1 MKILHVN
8 AGNETGGGKAH
19 IVSLLS
25 QFNPEEIDLLV
36 FEEGPV
42 AQHARKHNINVYVIE
57 NKFNLLFTIKSIEK
71 LINKKKYDVIHTHG
85 PRANFF
91 IRLTKKKPNLIWTT
105 TIHSDPLLDFEKRG
119 IKGTIFKKLNIW
131 SYSKIDC
138 FLLITECFKTQLT
151 QMNVP
156 KNKIVTIY
164 NAIDYSDSKELTH
177 VPKQLNSN
185 FILLI
190 VARLQPVK
198 NHALLLEALAELDL
212 NNVTLLIA
220 GDGPLES
227 KLKSISQDL
236 NLVNSIEFLGHQED
250 VATLYQSADLCLLT
264 SYSEGFP
271 TVLLEAAKFKCPVI
285 ATNVGATKKIVHHSD
300 FGWVIDNN
308 KDSLKIAL
316 TEAYIAWK
324 DERLAHKG
332 ELFYKYAKTN
342 FSMPKLAKD
351 IKAIYF
357 QLLQTQK

>member
-8 AGNETGGGKAH
+8 AGNETGGGKSH

-25 QFNPEEIDLLV
+25 QFNPEEVDLLV

-42 AQHARKHNINVYVIE
+42 AEHARKYNINVYVIE

-71 LINKKKYDVIHTHG
+71 LINKKNYDVIHTHG

-91 IRLTKKKPNLIWTT
+91 IGLTKKKSHLIWTT
-105 TIHSDPLLDFEKRG
+105 TIHSDPLLDFENRG
-119 IKGTIFKKLNIW
+119 IIGAIFKKLNIW

-138 FLLITECFKTQLT
+138 FLLITESFKTQLT

-156 KNKIVTIY
+156 ENKIITIY
-164 NAIDYSDSKELTH
+164 NAIDYSDKNELTPL
-177 VPKQLNSN
+177 PKQLNSN

-198 NHALLLEALAELDL
+198 NHALLLQALSELEL

-220 GDGPLES
+220 GDGPLEDN
-227 KLKSISQDL
+227 LKSISQDL
-236 NLVNSIEFLGHQED
+236 NLTDSIEFLGHQED
-250 VATLYQSADLCLLT
+250 VDTLYQLADVCLLT

-271 TVLLEAAKFKCPVI
+271 TVLLEAAKFKCPAI
-285 ATNVGATKKIVHHSD
+285 ATNVGATKQIIPHSD

-324 DERLAHKG
+324 ENRLAHKG
-332 ELFYKYAKTN
+332 ELFHKYAKTN

-351 IKAIYF
+351 IKAIYC
-357 QLLQTQK
+357 QLLQTKK

>member
-25 QFNPEEIDLLV
+25 QFNPEEVDLLV

-57 NKFNLLFTIKSIEK
+57 NKLNLLFTVRSIEK
-71 LINKKKYDVIHTHG
+71 LITKKNYDVIHTHG

-91 IRLTKKKPNLIWTT
+91 IRLIKKKHNLIWTT

-119 IKGTIFKKLNIW
+119 IKGIIFQKLNLW
-131 SYSKIDC
+131 SYSEIDC
-138 FLLITECFKTQLT
+138 FLVITECFKTQLT

-156 KNKIVTIY
+156 ENKIKTIY
-164 NAIDYSDSKELTH
+164 NAIDYSDSKELAQ

-185 FILLI
+185 FTLLI

-198 NHALLLEALAELDL
+198 NHTLLLDALAELNL
-212 NNVTLLIA
+212 NNVKLLVA
-220 GDGPLES
+220 GDGPLENN
-227 KLKSISQDL
+227 LKSISQEL
-236 NLVNSIEFLGHQED
+236 NLSNSIEFLGHQED
-250 VATLYQSADLCLLT
+250 VDTLYQSADLCLLT

-271 TVLLEAAKFKCPVI
+271 TVLLEAAKFRCPAI
-285 ATNVGATKKIVHHSD
+285 ATNVGSAQEIIHHSD
-300 FGWVIDNN
+300 FGWIIDNN

-324 DERLAHKG
+324 DKRLVGKG

-357 QLLQTQK
+357 QLLQTKK